1 MTAATPWGALPDVCT
16 LCLMGTDPG
25 WGLSP
30 VSPQP
35 VHCRGVAGVSI
46 EHVVTDSDLFT
57 QVVVNGDPYA
67 PDGTVGRLMNVF
79 DDCVVIETLPDAAN
93 HDGCEWLV
101 GIESVSRA
109 DGKAA
114 AA

>member
-1 MTAATPWGALPDVCT
+1 M
-16 LCLMGTDPG
+16 
-25 WGLSP
+25 
-30 VSPQP
+30 
-35 VHCRGVAGVSI
+35 I
-46 EHVVTDSDLFT
+46 TDSDLFT

-93 HDGCEWLV
+93 HDGREWLV